1 MQFLTWILYFC
12 FKVQLFKVKLSPVL
26 CLYNTKGK
34 NFMNVCLIIG
44 LLGRYLLCFLLNFLC
59 QLDQSGGT
67 DILAQR

>member
-1 MQFLTWILYFC
+1 MQFLTWVLYFYLR
-12 FKVQLFKVKLSPVL
+12 VQFFKVKLSPVL

-34 NFMNVCLIIG
+34 DFMDVYLIIS
-44 LLGRYLLCFLLNFLC
+44 LLGRCLLCFLWNFLC